1 LLAPP
6 WAPAATVLAVLVT
19 ALIAG
24 LVWHSQQLPGL
35 DAWVEERLGARTDHQ
50 FRLAEEVA
58 NGLRGLTVLGV
69 VATAAAA
76 WIVIRRW
83 NAVAL
88 ALLAPAGTLA
98 AELLLKP
105 LVARRAPDSTTFHY
119 PSGHVAVATA
129 LAVSLVLLVRLAWA
143 RPAVRQATMVAT
155 GLLVVAMALSVL
167 VATAHLFSDVV
178 GGVATGVAV
187 TLAAAW
193 LLDGSFWGRLLQL
206 QPDGLGQAAVQRG
219 EREHGQRD
227 HGRGHQEA
235 VPGGDQHAEHDQA
248 DDGPEDPGHPH
259 PARDRGPDAGWEQ
272 LGGDR
277 AGRRGEHRGRE
288 DRQQVPGDRRR
299 RRAAVGDDG
308 RDRDRGL
315 GRPGGHPPA

>member
-1 LLAPP
+1 MAGRDARGRCLVLVPPGQASLAPP
-6 WAPAATVLAVLVT
+6 WAPAATVLAVLAT

-24 LVWHSQQLPGL
+24 LVWHSHQLPGL
-35 DAWVEERLGARTDHQ
+35 DAWIEDRLGARTDRQ
-50 FRLAEEVA
+50 FQLAGEVA

-69 VATAAAA
+69 LATAAAA
-76 WIVIRRW
+76 WVVLRRW

-105 LVARRAPDSTTFHY
+105 LVARRAPGSTTFHY
-119 PSGHVAVATA
+119 PSGHVAVTTA

-143 RPAVRQATMVAT
+143 RTTVRRATIVAT
-155 GLLVVAMALSVL
+155 SLLVIAMALAVL

-193 LLDGSFWGRLLQL
+193 LLDRSVRGRLLQL
-206 QPDGLGQAAVQRG
+206 QSDGLGQAAVQRR
-219 EREHGQRD
+219 EREHGQCV
-227 HGRGHQEA
+227 HCRGEQEA
-235 VPGGDQHAEHDQA
+235 VPVGDQDAEQDQA
-248 DDGPEDPGHPH
+248 GDGPEDPSYPH

-272 LGGDR
+272 LGGER
-277 AGRRGEHRGRE
+277 A
-288 DRQQVPGDRRR
+288 
-299 RRAAVGDDG
+299 DG
-308 RDRDRGL
+308 RSE
-315 GRPGGHPPA
+315 H